1 MRKQRVRKREER
13 KRDPIEKTRHDK
25 RKEKSILS
33 RRLELD
39 FSPKGKHKFITNEV
53 VNTERNID

>member
-1 MRKQRVRKREER
+1 MTRGRKNVL
-13 KRDPIEKTRHDK
+13 EK
-25 RKEKSILS
+25 
-33 RRLELD
+33 RLELD